1 MVHHITVLGGDLR
14 QKYLAARLMAG
25 GFEVETYRVPELPDS
40 AAGLHAAVKNAE
52 ALALPM
58 PALTGEGWIRAA
70 EKPIPLIPVLESVGP
85 GTVVFGGP
93 LDAAAETFAQY
104 SVILSD
110 YTKSAALA
118 AANAVPTAEGGI
130 QLAMERLPVTLSGS
144 RCLVIGYGRIGKVL
158 AERLLALHAH
168 VTVAARRA
176 ESRALAAALGC
187 RTDRA
192 GVYLEGLRQYDCVFN
207 TVPAPVLDSGHLRAM
222 RPDCLII
229 DLASSPGALAP
240 EVQPFSAPVYLTAPG
255 LPGKVAP
262 ATAADI
268 LYEHIYSALA
278 AL

>member
-40 AAGLHAAVKNAE
+40 AAGLHAAIKNAE

-118 AANAVPTAEGGI
+118 TANAVPTAEGGI
-130 QLAMERLPVTLSGS
+130 QLAMESLPVTLSGS

-168 VTVAARRA
+168 VTVAARRV

-207 TVPAPVLDSGHLRAM
+207 TVPAPV
-222 RPDCLII
+222 
-229 DLASSPGALAP
+229 
-240 EVQPFSAPVYLTAPG
+240 YLTAPG